1 MKLSFVLT
9 LPSKLDILQKV
20 GELLENS
27 IKNFYPNHSD
37 AAFYLNLAVTE
48 ALSNAIKHG
57 AKKEITVKIII
68 ENSVINVDIVD
79 KGGKLAKNPLINNP
93 NPHQDSGRGLFIISK
108 IVDKMEFIQ
117 TEDSTIFTLTKN
129 LKPDSTTIN

>member
-1 MKLSFVLT
+1 MKLIFELT

-27 IKNFYPNHSD
+27 VKNFYPNQSD
-37 AAFYLNLAVTE
+37 VAFYLNLAVTE
-48 ALSNAIKHG
+48 ALSNAVKHG
-57 AKKEITVKIII
+57 AKQEITVKITVENLTINIEII
-68 ENSVINVDIVD
+68 D
-79 KGGKLAKNPLINNP
+79 KGGKLDKNPLINNP
-93 NPHQDSGRGLFIISK
+93 DPYDESGRGLFIISK

-129 LKPDSTTIN
+129 LKPNSTTIN